1 MIRLRYNNDFN
12 GNNKARGKISVSNI
26 RSGINRMKWFKDNSL
41 NYKYRLTRHYRDA
54 AINTLELNF
63 KSRILDKCNWSKISK
78 KLHSR
83 IVSELSHE
91 NDKITVRTWFKTI
104 KTNYPSIFLDIK
116 TCYAKSGFQLRD
128 FTSTSSR
135 QIQDKSKKKSNKKH
149 KISKHKSMF

>member
-1 MIRLRYNNDFN
+1 MDN
-12 GNNKARGKISVSNI
+12 GNNKMRGKISVSNI
-26 RSGINRMKWFKDNSL
+26 RSGTNRMKWFKDNSL

-54 AINTLELNF
+54 AINTLEFDF
-63 KSRILDKCNWSKISK
+63 KSRILDKCNLSKISK

-128 FTSTSSR
+128 FTSTNEFLEVKPV
-135 QIQDKSKKKSNKKH
+135 QDHKKKNSKKKRKKSKNKTK
-149 KISKHKSMF
+149 F